1 MMDLILSRI
10 KNMIKSGINKGIDD
24 SGKVRR
30 AAYSWLGR
38 KEQNAESFV
47 PFGTFGC
54 PTTDTRG
61 IVLLLRS
68 NESNAI
74 VLDGDPENRI
84 KKECKPGEFGVGNP
98 ITKSNIYFKEN
109 GDLQIE
115 VPSGNINYTISKGVL
130 LEASQVISLNG
141 SKVGLNSD
149 GLNPLEGVVTGEC
162 LDPVTGVPFPDKS
175 LSVFARK
182 S

>member
-1 MMDLILSRI
+1 MIDTIHSKL

-24 SGKVRR
+24 TGKVRR
-30 AAYSWLGR
+30 AVYSWLGR
-38 KEQNAESFV
+38 ESQRAESFV

-54 PTTDTRG
+54 PQENTRG

-68 NESNAI
+68 QESNAV

-84 KKECKPGEFGVGNP
+84 KKECKPGEFGIGNP
-98 ITKSNIYFKEN
+98 LTKSNIYFKEN
-109 GDLQIE
+109 GDVVLEIPGGMFQMDITGD
-115 VPSGNINYTISKGVL
+115 VDLTATGNVT
-130 LEASQVISLNG
+130 LNG
-141 SKVGLNSD
+141 TKVGLNTD